1 MSDLKPLHFCVDVTV
16 PSVDDGSMS
25 LYECVANLAK
35 NINDFASQ
43 LDGVLAE
50 IAAMKK
56 TIADIAENPA
66 VISVNNATG
75 EITTVID
82 SDTSDIADLPSDV
95 SEFHHSGG
103 RIGFAYNVSSGKA
116 VLAVAAG
123 NKYDGYKFYPVVS
136 ANEYRSDD

>member
-1 MSDLKPLHFCVDVTV
+1 MSELKPLHFCVDVTV

-25 LYECVANLAK
+25 LYECVANIAK
-35 NINDFASQ
+35 SFNDLASQ
-43 LDGVLAE
+43 LDGVLSE
-50 IAAMKK
+50 IATLKK

-82 SDTSDIADLPSDV
+82 SDTSDIADLPDAT
-95 SEFHHSGG
+95 EFHHSGG
-103 RIGFAYNVSSGKA
+103 RIGFAYNMTTGKA